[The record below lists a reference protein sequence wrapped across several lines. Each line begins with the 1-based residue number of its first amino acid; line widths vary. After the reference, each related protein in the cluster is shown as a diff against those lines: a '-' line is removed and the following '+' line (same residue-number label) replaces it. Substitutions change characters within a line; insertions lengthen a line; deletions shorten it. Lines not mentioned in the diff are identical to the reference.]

1 MYKTLLFLVLL
12 TGSAGICTGQ
22 QPLGYQWKKGDVFTV
37 EQRST
42 QQMEQHLQGD
52 THKVSSSISALL
64 EFRVVSEGVG
74 SSILEMAYRDLFFHI
89 DSSLKGEL
97 LDVHARE
104 LDTSSVHSRMFHSL
118 LDTPVRLEVD
128 AQGRILHVW
137 GGDSLVNRMVAGAG
151 MEAGFART
159 LVRKSLEAQFGPEAL
174 AASCEQLTLIYP
186 EKQTAAGSTWETQ
199 AREPRGTSHT
209 WTLEHRDTH
218 QWIISGEGEMR
229 MTESQGGSEMQ
240 LSGQQH
246 CRILADAQTGFPKEM
261 RVEGQC
267 HGFSTMAE
275 TGGLKIPTQLKT
287 QVTYTLIDHRHVQ

>member
-1 MYKTLLFLVLL
+1 MFLVLL

-37 EQRST
+37 EQRSL
-42 QQMEQHLQGD
+42 QEMEQQLQGD
-52 THKVSSSISALL
+52 THKVSSTVSALL
-64 EFRVVSEGVG
+64 EFRVIAEGAA

-97 LDVHARE
+97 LDIHARE
-104 LDTSSVHSRMFHSL
+104 LDSSNVHSRIFHSM

-128 AQGRILHVW
+128 PQGHILQVW
-137 GGDSLVNRMVAGAG
+137 GGDSLINRMVARAG
-151 MEAGFART
+151 IETALVRT
-159 LVRKSLEAQFGPEAL
+159 QVRKSLESQYGPEAL

-186 EKQTAAGSTWETQ
+186 KKQAVAGATWETR
-199 AREPRGTSHT
+199 AREPHGGSHT
-209 WTLEHRDTH
+209 WTLEHRDTD
-218 QWIISGEGEMR
+218 QWVISGEGEVR
-229 MTESQGGSEMQ
+229 MNETQPGSEMR

-261 RVEGQC
+261 RVEGHC
-267 HGFSTMAE
+267 EGFSTMAE
-275 TGGLKIPTQLKT
+275 TGGLKIPTQVKT